1 MAGPFDPGAYIDA
14 ASAVVGVGID
24 PAWRPGVAR
33 FLALA
38 AEMAA
43 VLEAVELDDAELA
56 PAPVY
61 LPPEPPRSTDE

>member
-1 MAGPFDPGAYIDA
+1 MAGSSDPDAYLDA
-14 ASAVVGVGID
+14 ASAAVGVGIEA
-24 PAWRPGVAR
+24 AWRPGVAR

-43 VLEAVELDDAELA
+43 ILDRVELDDAELA

-61 LPPEPPRSTDE
+61 LPPEQRRPQP